1 MGRTYHSAERNM
13 AERVR
18 QVEER
23 VRQTREIQERKV
35 RDLTIPVDLW
45 LGSGLKE
52 GGILVVQPNDT
63 IRRRLT
69 RALRNRN
76 YKVLAASNGMEAH
89 KALQKASYSLMV
101 IHWAVFQR
109 SSDLVSLLRKAFPH
123 TRLIITAPNFAWPNE
138 NAAGAQ
144 RGLEA
149 LQAGAYSYIPEQQIR
164 RNILTCVEAAMSSKE
179 KSCPVLMSGQACNLQ
194 CVI

>member
-1 MGRTYHSAERNM
+1 MGRSYYPANRDM
-13 AERVR
+13 QERVR

-23 VRQTREIQERKV
+23 VRQIREREQRKAQ
-35 RDLTIPVDLW
+35 DLTLPVDLW

-52 GGILVVQPNDT
+52 GGILVVQESNN

-76 YKVLAASNGMEAH
+76 YRVQAASGGLDAH
-89 KALQKASYSLMV
+89 RALQKSSYSLIV
-101 IHWAVFQR
+101 VHWRIFQR
-109 SSDLVSLLRKAFPH
+109 SSDLVSLLRKAFPQ
-123 TRLIITAPNFAWPNE
+123 TRIIITSPNFAWPNE
-138 NAAGAQ
+138 NAVAAQ

-149 LQAGAYSYIPEQQIR
+149 LEAGAYSYIPEQHIR
-164 RNILTCVEAAMSSKE
+164 RNILTCVETALSSKE
-179 KSCPVLMSGQACNLQ
+179 RACPVLLSGRACNLH